1 MQNSGNDLEN
11 QGMSSMYSDLYN
23 RVKPYIDNM
32 ADRLKGI
39 ELDDDMIDS
48 IVFEIL
54 ERVGLSQNAINS
66 MDFTD
71 NDLYPM
77 QMNPNDMD
85 MMFDNFGEF
94 NDFDD
99 VDVLPAMR
107 VMGPNRRRH
116 RNPRR
121 QYPCR
126 HGCRPHGFPV
136 FPMFPNSPEDF
147 VRWLLWRQIWGF

>member
-1 MQNSGNDLEN
+1 
-11 QGMSSMYSDLYN
+11 
-23 RVKPYIDNM
+23 
-32 ADRLKGI
+32 
-39 ELDDDMIDS
+39 
-48 IVFEIL
+48 
-54 ERVGLSQNAINS
+54 

-77 QMNPNDMD
+77 QMYPNDMD

-126 HGCRPHGFPV
+126 HGCRPMVSSVPDVPKF
-136 FPMFPNSPEDF
+136 S
-147 VRWLLWRQIWGF
+147 